1 MAIDTPARNRRN
13 ERHEATRSEILEASW
28 GLARENGL
36 SGLALRDIAAK
47 VGMRAPSL
55 YWYFESKHAIYDA
68 MFAEGNRTLL
78 DRMSCEELPTEPRA
92 LLRQLASVFVE
103 FGVQDAARFQLMF
116 QRTIPD
122 FEPSPESYALATEV
136 VERSRDWFGASG
148 ITLPAHFDLWTAL
161 VSGLASQQLANDPGG
176 DRWHRLIDD
185 AVEMFAN
192 HVLNSS
198 STRSST

>member
-1 MAIDTPARNRRN
+1 MVIDIPTRNRRN
-13 ERHEATRSEILEASW
+13 ERHEATRLEILEASW
-28 GLARENGL
+28 GLVREIGL

-55 YWYFESKHAIYDA
+55 YWYFDSKNAIYDA

-78 DRMSCEELPTEPRA
+78 DRMDRAAVPTEPRA
-92 LLRQLASVFVE
+92 LLHQLASLFVQ

-116 QRTIPD
+116 QRTIPG

-136 VERSRDWFGASG
+136 VERSRDWFAASG
-148 ITLPAHFDLWTAL
+148 ISNPSHFDLWTAL

-176 DRWHRLIDD
+176 DRWQRLIDE
-185 AVEMFAN
+185 AVDMFAN
-192 HVLNSS
+192 YVLKTT
-198 STRSST
+198 STRSNE

>member
-1 MAIDTPARNRRN
+1 M
-13 ERHEATRSEILEASW
+13 EILEAAW
-28 GLARENGL
+28 GLVREKGL

-47 VGMRAPSL
+47 IGMRAPSL
-55 YWYFESKHAIYDA
+55 YWYFDSKQAIYDA

-78 DRMSCEELPTEPRA
+78 DRMSREEIPTEPRA
-92 LLRQLASVFVE
+92 LLSRMASLFVQ
-103 FGVQDAARFQLMF
+103 FAGQDTARFQLMF

-136 VERSRDWFGASG
+136 VEQSRKWFDASR
-148 ITLPAHFDLWTAL
+148 ITDPAHFDLFTAL

-176 DRWHRLIDD
+176 DRWQRLIDE
-185 AVEMFAN
+185 AVDMFVN
-192 HVLNSS
+192 HVFKTP